1 MFNKRGVWHVQSC
14 SLDSNIMLIGTY
26 WGLEVMRKIGGKWGV
41 TNNIPKVN
49 LSAKTMY
56 LVPKSNQV
64 WIANKSDGVWKITL
78 NSNYTKA
85 LRQKNYNNQQLP
97 KGDNVYIT
105 QIGYDLVIASRKGL
119 FCYNTEKDILQRDEH
134 LEQIL
139 DGHCA
144 YTYIK
149 EDSFGNI
156 WYVANGILKCY
167 NQQQHTKHSF
177 WNDAMTLK
185 MYFRQI
191 HISFS
196 SEQKMALHFSRLRS
210 KKL

>member
-1 MFNKRGVWHVQSC
+1 
-14 SLDSNIMLIGTY
+14 
-26 WGLEVMRKIGGKWGV
+26 
-41 TNNIPKVN
+41 
-49 LSAKTMY
+49 MY

-177 WNDAMTLK
+177 GMML
-185 MYFRQI
+185 
-191 HISFS
+191 
-196 SEQKMALHFSRLRS
+196 
-210 KKL
+210 

>member
-1 MFNKRGVWHVQSC
+1 
-14 SLDSNIMLIGTY
+14 
-26 WGLEVMRKIGGKWGV
+26 
-41 TNNIPKVN
+41 
-49 LSAKTMY
+49 MY

-177 WNDAMTLK
+177 WNDAMIEDFEDVFSANSHQFFIGTEDGFALLK
-185 MYFRQI
+185 TSKQETVKDKLSLFIRKYIRPMAKTPL
-191 HISFS
+191 SFPTGLFMTIMR
-196 SEQKMALHFSRLRS
+196 E
-210 KKL
+210 